1 MESISYPIKPIGYI
15 RHCHKDIPRH
25 WSLSELE
32 GEIVID
38 EDYVLGI
45 RDIKAGNLIVILF
58 LFDRAVSFTMDRLIV
73 KPPHCDEY
81 RGVFS
86 TCSPVRPNPIGLSIV
101 EVLEVHDFTIKVKR
115 IDMFDGTPVLDIKP
129 YIPYMS

>member
-15 RHCHKDIPRH
+15 RHRHKDVPRH

-38 EDYVLGI
+38 EDYALGI
-45 RDIKAGNLIVILF
+45 HDIKAGNLIVVLF

-81 RGVFS
+81 LGVFS

-101 EVLEVHDFTIKVKR
+101 EVLEVHGFTIKVKR